1 MIQPSKFRGVFFD
14 RGNLYTR
21 LFAGEEVYGERI
33 IRAGGG
39 QYREW
44 NPRRSKLAAVIKNGL
59 SELPFE
65 RDSRV
70 LYLGAASGTT
80 ASHVSD
86 LCPDG
91 KVCCVEV
98 SPRSFRDLLRVCA
111 ARPNMFPVK
120 ADAHRPD
127 GYRSMAGEVDVIY
140 QDIAQR
146 DQEAVFLKNAGAF
159 LREGGKGIL
168 MLKARSV
175 AVAQRPEDVFRRTLE
190 SLGRDRRLRV
200 LETLRLEPFHKD
212 HLAISLLWKG

>member
-1 MIQPSKFRGVFFD
+1 MFFD
-14 RGNLYTR
+14 RGSLFTR
-21 LFAGEEVYGERI
+21 LLAGESVYGERI
-33 IRAGGG
+33 LNTGGER
-39 QYREW
+39 YREW
-44 NPRRSKLAAVIKNGL
+44 NPRRSKLAAVIKNGMR
-59 SELPFE
+59 ELPFE

-86 LCPDG
+86 ICPDG
-91 KVCCVEV
+91 MICCVEV

-127 GYRSMAGEVDVIY
+127 SYRSMAQEADVVY

-146 DQEAVFLKNAGAF
+146 DQDAVFLKNAAAF
-159 LREGGKGIL
+159 LREGGKGML

-175 AVAQRPEDVFRRTLE
+175 AVAERPEDVFRRTLE

-200 LETLRLEPFHKD
+200 LETVRLEPFHRD
-212 HLAISLLWKG
+212 HLAISILWKG